1 MISQEILMQNI
12 LTVFLNVHL
21 RLAIG
26 EPEVDEKI
34 LVGFSLPLLITWP
47 CRISI
52 WLFNEICDARPEG
65 RIA

>member
-52 WLFNEICDARPEG
+52 
-65 RIA
+65 